1 MPIHIIRQDI
11 TKIKTDVIV
20 NPSNEELIPGGG
32 VDEAIDDAA
41 GPQLDEACELLGGC
55 ELGQAK
61 ITPAFNLPCKYII
74 HTVGPI
80 WRGGSFGE
88 RALLES
94 CYTKALRLAKKH
106 KCKSIAFPL
115 ISSGT
120 YGYPKDRVLRVAM
133 QCISEF
139 LYENEMSVYIVVYDK
154 TSYAISEEL
163 YSGVTS
169 YIDNQYAA
177 EEADKLYE
185 LRRISPR
192 YKNTVQEELLPPDML
207 VSACATSPE
216 KSANIN
222 SIEEVLNSMDKGFA
236 ETLFDYIDAKGMTDV
251 DCYKRANIDRKTFSK
266 IKCSKSYKPS
276 KATVLS
282 FAIAL
287 RLTLDETNHL
297 LNTVGMSL
305 SRSSKFD
312 VIVEFFIKN
321 GKYDI
326 YEINETLFAFD
337 QILLGA

>member
-1 MPIHIIRQDI
+1 MPLHIVRQDI

-32 VDEAIDDAA
+32 VDEAIHNAA
-41 GPQLDEACELLGGC
+41 GPQLDEVCEKLGGC

-80 WRGGSFGE
+80 WRGGSLGE
-88 RALLES
+88 KAILES

-133 QCISEF
+133 ECISDF
-139 LYENEMSVYIVVYDK
+139 LYENEMTVYIVVYDK

-169 YIDNQYAA
+169 YLENQYA
-177 EEADKLYE
+177 EEDIYDLQE
-185 LRRISPR
+185 FRDLSLRC
-192 YKNTVQEELLPPDML
+192 KNEVHVECPPLQML
-207 VSACATSPE
+207 VSACVPSPA
-216 KSANIN
+216 KVKH
-222 SIEEVLNSMDKGFA
+222 SIEDELNTLDKGFA
-236 ETLFDYIDAKGMTDV
+236 ETLFDYIDSKGMTDV

-266 IKCSKSYKPS
+266 IKCSKRR
-276 KATVLS
+276 VS
-282 FAIAL
+282 FRINGSRKR
-287 RLTLDETNHL
+287 RL
-297 LNTVGMSL
+297 
-305 SRSSKFD
+305 
-312 VIVEFFIKN
+312 
-321 GKYDI
+321 
-326 YEINETLFAFD
+326 
-337 QILLGA
+337 